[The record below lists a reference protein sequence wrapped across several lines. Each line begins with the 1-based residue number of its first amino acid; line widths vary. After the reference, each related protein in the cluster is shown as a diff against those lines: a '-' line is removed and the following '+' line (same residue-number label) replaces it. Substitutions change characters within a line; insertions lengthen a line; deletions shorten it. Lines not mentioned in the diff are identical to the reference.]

1 MVDLVHM
8 SHSMMDSVDVRIEGM
23 EEMMTSLTRKIRK
36 LQRKVGLAR
45 KLWSMHDNLCARVV
59 HVPVVLMICEMDK
72 LIFRTSAP

>member
-45 KLWSMHDNLCARVV
+45 KLSSKHASLYGRVI
-59 HVPVVLMICEMDK
+59 PKALIMKYYIFSPCE
-72 LIFRTSAP
+72 T

>member
-45 KLWSMHDNLCARVV
+45 KLSVRQ
-59 HVPVVLMICEMDK
+59 
-72 LIFRTSAP
+72 T